1 VTLGDVLVQAMQPIV
16 EAAKLYFASIG
27 DGIAA
32 YRRSWHRQYMMR
44 RALPRHAERAVR
56 LRTPALPAP
65 MAMLLLSDGK
75 ERDQ

>member
-1 VTLGDVLVQAMQPIV
+1 MNLSDVLAQAMQPVVDIL
-16 EAAKLYFASIG
+16 KGYFAAVG
-27 DGIAA
+27 EGIAA
-32 YRRSWHRQYMMR
+32 YRRSWRRQYMMR
-44 RALPRHAERAVR
+44 CAFPRHAERAVR